1 MRIKVRSKMDSL
13 EPHFLTP
20 AQCRARA
27 ELIRRTAEKTAIMP
41 LRRQLLEIAA
51 QYDRIA
57 GSR

>member
-1 MRIKVRSKMDSL
+1 MDSPK
-13 EPHFLTP
+13 PHRLTP

-27 ELIRRTAEKTAIMP
+27 ELIRRTAEKTAVMP

-51 QYDRIA
+51 QYDLMA

>member
-1 MRIKVRSKMDSL
+1 MDSF

-51 QYDRIA
+51 QYDRMA
-57 GSR
+57 RSR